1 MGDSW
6 GSITFGK
13 ATGWVMASRRIVAA
27 VGVVVLVMLTA
38 VGTAS
43 AGTPAVRGCV
53 GSTFSQNVQADVSK
67 GTPPGSD
74 VKVFAQSP
82 VGRPGLGDAI
92 QYLEAGVVPQKVVPN
107 TCNV

>member
-1 MGDSW
+1 
-6 GSITFGK
+6 
-13 ATGWVMASRRIVAA
+13 MASRRIGAA
-27 VGVVVLVMLTA
+27 IGVVVLAMWTA

-43 AGTPAVRGCV
+43 AATPAVRGCV

-74 VKVFAQSP
+74 IKVFAQNP
-82 VGRPGLGDAI
+82 VGRPGLGDGI
-92 QYLEAGVVPQKVVPN
+92 QLLQAGVVPQSIVPN